1 MALVTD
7 GGGSTTTAPPAPTQ
21 PSFPPPPPPS
31 GATGSGGGSNAVAQ
45 SAGPSWYDGLF
56 QHYIGRLPKADEVNQ
71 LKSQGWN
78 YDRLYQH
85 LRAQPSWIP
94 GVSIGALEDYHKVAE
109 PAFFKWLGKEPTDQ
123 DIRELINNG
132 VKTGQDIEKYVSN
145 RPDVVAAHPGAPL
158 GLSDVAWGQHK
169 AAIDSQYLA
178 NTGKPATDEEARTA
192 YSQAAS
198 PFRKQPAEQ
207 VGLSAGVTGGAK
219 GDLISQAQIAP
230 NARGAAG
237 A

>member
-1 MALVTD
+1 LFLHYT
-7 GGGSTTTAPPAPTQ
+7 GKLPTF
-21 PSFPPPPPPS
+21 S
-31 GATGSGGGSNAVAQ
+31 
-45 SAGPSWYDGLF
+45 
-56 QHYIGRLPKADEVNQ
+56 EVNQ
-71 LKSQGWN
+71 LQRQGWN

-85 LRAQPSWIP
+85 LRSQPSWIP

-109 PAFFKWLGKEPTDQ
+109 PSFFKWTGREPSDQ

-132 VKTGQDIEKYVSN
+132 VKTGQDIEKYLTN

-178 NTGKPATDEEARTA
+178 NTGKAATDTEARTA

-198 PFRKQPAEQ
+198 PFRKQPGEQ
-207 VGLSAGVTGGAK
+207 FGLNSGIAKPQGSTG
-219 GDLISQAQIAP
+219 LTSEAQIAP
-230 NARGAAG
+230 NIRGAAN